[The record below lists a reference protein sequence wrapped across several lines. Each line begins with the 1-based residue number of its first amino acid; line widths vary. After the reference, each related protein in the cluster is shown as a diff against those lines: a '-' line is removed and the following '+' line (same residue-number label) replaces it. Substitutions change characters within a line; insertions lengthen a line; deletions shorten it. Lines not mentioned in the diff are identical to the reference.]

1 MSQVKTLSITA
12 TRWLSLLLC
21 AITAATITV
30 FLSKVGFVQKAYLS
44 WSAILNANPILHYS
58 SAFLAGI
65 GIKLLLDKF
74 YISHPK
80 RGIGFNWRYPPVTMA
95 VLASLLITAFY
106 MLSTAPKFDEA
117 GLYAQSLMSLK
128 YLALTFIG
136 MIITVIYQTKLYTQK
151 PIFTAVLVTLS
162 LIYIVFAVSLGDM
175 APAFNVFMYLAASY
189 LILAIYLLCNE
200 YKQSKQQGF
209 MSEGEPSEAKE
220 IPELKTLAHFR
231 EWFKDDSTIKSI
243 EELEPDLQV
252 YAMRITERL
261 QKGGDKELA
270 QHIALC
276 GPYGCGKSSIVESI
290 VNGLAKNSQKE
301 SIWIHSDISTWG
313 AASGSVA
320 HVVLSHIIDDISQYI
335 DMCAFRALPKHY
347 TEALKSGGSVFQFVS
362 TLLAG
367 PVDIEGSFQKLNDVL
382 KVTNHK
388 LLITL
393 QDVDRG
399 TGDENEKRLNDIA
412 ALLDRLKKR
421 SLSHINFIVAMGN
434 ESDAAA
440 EVISKATDYRED
452 ILISSI
458 SGKLKEFI
466 FLSINKAVSNGVIT
480 LYSSGYGNTENSKP
494 PFVYPIKDKSWIE
507 DYNQF
512 SDAFFKR
519 EVIALTGLI
528 YSVRLLKKIIRR
540 VDAAWNQ
547 SEINGEVNLLAT
559 IMLVALKESKFRNY
573 SLYLN
578 QLDEAGLNSQNDLTS
593 VIEAISKRVDGSVDL
608 NLINFFDV
616 LLNVKMIT
624 NYDALDDK
632 EFEVGE
638 KVPTSKL
645 LDPISVSTQ
654 SIGRSNT
661 KYLNSLSLI
670 ELEKLPKNWL
680 KQQPILKSLYIE
692 NNASADIFAK
702 NWLQSHNVR
711 ELTSELINCP
721 TFKANLRN
729 IFPSI
734 LKRFATMSTE
744 ERDELRRSRFLYNL
758 GDIFLATTDFNS
770 FSSDSCNL
778 IKVLEGDL
786 SSQLFSY
793 CFSKR
798 LFGDDGLEVKF
809 EENNVKDMISLVTR
823 LSTINGEEAAT
834 LIWPLYYKL
843 GKASLKKEVKEIIED
858 NAKACLVPQQFSN
871 VIDPNAAYNLYADFH
886 TINIDARHYKNFLDI
901 PVSVLDEI
909 LKGVQYD

>member
-1 MSQVKTLSITA
+1 
-12 TRWLSLLLC
+12 
-21 AITAATITV
+21 
-30 FLSKVGFVQKAYLS
+30 
-44 WSAILNANPILHYS
+44 
-58 SAFLAGI
+58 
-65 GIKLLLDKF
+65 
-74 YISHPK
+74 
-80 RGIGFNWRYPPVTMA
+80 
-95 VLASLLITAFY
+95 

-117 GLYAQSLMSLK
+117 ALYAQSFMSLK

-136 MIITVIYQTKLYTQK
+136 MLITVIYQTKLYTQK
-151 PIFTAVLVTLS
+151 PIFTAVLVALS
-162 LIYIVFAVSLGDM
+162 LIYIVFAVSLADIT
-175 APAFNVFMYLAASY
+175 PAFNVFMYLAASY
-189 LILAIYLLCNE
+189 FILAAYLLFDE
-200 YKQSKQQGF
+200 YRQGKQ
-209 MSEGEPSEAKE
+209 PSITTEKE
-220 IPELKTLAHFR
+220 DVTIQVNPELNNLKDFR
-231 EWFKDDSTIKSI
+231 EWFKDDSIIKST
-243 EELEPDLQV
+243 EKLEPDLQV
-252 YAMRITERL
+252 YAKRITGRL
-261 QKGGDKELA
+261 KNGGDKDEKDLA

-290 VNGLAKNSQKE
+290 VNDLAKNSEKE
-301 SIWIHSDISTWG
+301 SVWIHSDISTWG

-320 HVVLSHIIDDISQYI
+320 HVVLSNIIDDISQHI

-347 TEALKSGGSVFQFVS
+347 AEALKSGGSVFQFAS

-367 PVDIEGSFQKLNDVL
+367 PIDIEGGFLKLNAVL

-412 ALLDRLKKR
+412 ALLDKLKGR
-421 SLSHINFIVAMGN
+421 SLSHINFIVAMGD
-434 ESDAAA
+434 ESDVAA

-452 ILISSI
+452 ILIGNI
-458 SGKLKEFI
+458 SGKLEEFI

-494 PFVYPIKDKSWIE
+494 PIVYPIKDQSWIE
-507 DYNQF
+507 NYNKF
-512 SDAFFKR
+512 PDAFFKR
-519 EVIALTGLI
+519 EVIALTGII

-540 VDAAWNQ
+540 VDAAWNK

-559 IMLVALKESKFRNY
+559 IMLVSLKESKIRNY
-573 SLYLN
+573 ALYLN
-578 QLDEAGLNSQNDLTS
+578 QLDEIRLNSQSDLTY
-593 VIEAISKRVDGSVDL
+593 VIESMSKREDGSVDL

-616 LLNVKMIT
+616 LLNVKVIT
-624 NYDALDDK
+624 NCDALDDK
-632 EFEVGE
+632 EFEEGK
-638 KVPTSKL
+638 KVPTRKL

-654 SIGRSNT
+654 SIGRSDT
-661 KYLNSLSLI
+661 EYLNFLSLI

-680 KQQPILKSLYIE
+680 KQQPILKSLYIK
-692 NNASADIFAK
+692 NKASADTFAK

-734 LKRFATMSTE
+734 LKRFATMSTK
-744 ERDELRRSRFLYNL
+744 ERNELRRSRFLYNL

-793 CFSKR
+793 CFSER

-858 NAKACLVPQQFSN
+858 NASACLVPQQFSN
-871 VIDPNAAYNLYADFH
+871 VIDPNAAYKLYTDFH
-886 TINIDARHYKNFLDI
+886 TINIDARRYNNYLDI
-901 PVSVLDEI
+901 PEPELNEI
-909 LKGVQYD
+909 LSGVQYD